1 MTKEQVIKALNSNVE
16 YDGHEYKAIRY
27 EAWKDNRGKLHHS
40 LVLFDG
46 RHSTVTA
53 PIERI
58 ELIEDDIQTEA

>member
-1 MTKEQVIKALNSNVE
+1 MTKGQVIKALNNNVE

-27 EAWKDNRGKLHHS
+27 EAWKDDRGKLHHS

-58 ELIEDDIQTEA
+58 ELIENDIPTET

>member
-1 MTKEQVIKALNSNVE
+1 MDKSQVKDILNEKVRF
-16 YDGHEYKAIRY
+16 DGHVYKVIRY
-27 EAWKDNRGKLHHS
+27 EAWKDERGRLHNS

-58 ELIEDDIQTEA
+58 ELIEDDISAEA

>member
-1 MTKEQVIKALNSNVE
+1 MTKEQVTKALNNNVK
-16 YDGHEYKAIRY
+16 YDGHVYKAIRY
-27 EAWKDNRGKLHHS
+27 EAWKDDNGKLHHS

-58 ELIEDDIQTEA
+58 ELIENDIQTEA

>member
-1 MTKEQVIKALNSNVE
+1 MKKENVKSVLNHYVMF
-16 YDGHEYKAIRY
+16 DGHKYKAVRY
-27 EAWKDNRGKLHHS
+27 EAWKDETNRLHHS

-58 ELIEDDIQTEA
+58 ELVEENGI

>member
-1 MTKEQVIKALNSNVE
+1 MEKADVIKALNEKVMF
-16 YDGHEYKAIRY
+16 DGHKYKAVRY
-27 EAWKDNRGKLHHS
+27 EAWKDETNRLHHS

-58 ELIEDDIQTEA
+58 ELIEEIQ

>member
-1 MTKEQVIKALNSNVE
+1 MEKADVIKALNEKVMF
-16 YDGHEYKAIRY
+16 DGHKYKAVRY
-27 EAWKDNRGKLHHS
+27 EAWKDEKNRLHHS

-58 ELIEDDIQTEA
+58 ELIEEIQ